1 MLHRFRNR
9 GESFHPHSIEVDAR
23 HSMFLVVDGRTR
35 CKPSFVVKSI
45 SAFVAPRGS
54 SSNKYFTSLILI
66 MSVAG
71 MFGTLRWNAIEDA
84 SFEETRLAIIGFGAL
99 ILTAAFE
106 TDVSNGRYYYRLES
120 NIELLQSKLPI
131 LIQFLD
137 LWKIN
142 L

>member
-1 MLHRFRNR
+1 MKRLQLTIDVCVLLVLLRFRNL
-9 GESFHPHSIEVDAR
+9 GESFHPHSIEVDSR
-23 HSMFLVVDGRTR
+23 HSMFLVVGDRTR

-54 SSNKYFTSLILI
+54 SSNKHFTALILI

-84 SFEETRLAIIGFGAL
+84 SFEETRLAFVGFGAL

-106 TDVSNGRYYYRLES
+106 TDVSNGR
-120 NIELLQSKLPI
+120 
-131 LIQFLD
+131 
-137 LWKIN
+137 
-142 L
+142 

>member
-1 MLHRFRNR
+1 M
-9 GESFHPHSIEVDAR
+9 
-23 HSMFLVVDGRTR
+23 
-35 CKPSFVVKSI
+35 KSI